1 MQSHQSQLK
10 NDLLKKR
17 VFERS
22 DCRICYWLAGPVD
35 GPLIVLTHGAAMDHR
50 MFAAQVSVLSQQY
63 RVLVWDARGHGQS
76 RSVEDT
82 FSLQTAV
89 EDLLALLDWL
99 GYEQATLV
107 GHSMGSYIGQEIAF
121 RCPHRVKALVA
132 IDSTCL
138 TLKHPRLIRS
148 VMRLSPLV
156 FRWLPYSLF
165 KWLAA
170 HILSVT
176 SQVGRYISDVYGQ
189 FTKGEFLSIWA
200 AAMNCLHAE
209 PDYRITQP
217 LLISHGQN
225 DIVGFGVI
233 KQQARAWATRD
244 PNVHY
249 VVIPKAG
256 HNAHQ
261 ENPAYFNKV
270 LLEFLHEHVPVP
282 EPQRG
287 AKPCPESIIE
297 PATNSARSNSPL
309 PSPVTLKATS

>member
-1 MQSHQSQLK
+1 MPNHQSQIKQPITTAHVL
-10 NDLLKKR
+10 
-17 VFERS
+17 ERATG
-22 DCRICYWLAGPVD
+22 RIHYWLAGPED
-35 GPLIVLTHGAAMDHR
+35 GPLIMLTHGAAMDHR
-50 MFAAQVSVLSQQY
+50 MFAAQLEVLAQRY
-63 RVLVWDARGHGQS
+63 RVLVWDVRGHGQS
-76 RSVEDT
+76 RLAGAT
-82 FSLQTAV
+82 FSLQAAV
-89 EDLLALLDWL
+89 EDLLALLDGL

-138 TLKHPRLIRS
+138 TLDHPRPIRP

-156 FRWLPYSLF
+156 FRWLPYGLF
-165 KWLAA
+165 IWLAA
-170 HILSVT
+170 RMLSVT
-176 SQVGRYISDVYGQ
+176 SQVSQYIGAVYGQ
-189 FTKGEFLSIWA
+189 LTKGEFISIWA

-217 LLISHGQN
+217 LLIMHGQY

-233 KQQARAWATRD
+233 KQQARAWAARD
-244 PNVHY
+244 PNVRY

-256 HNAHQ
+256 HNGHQ

-287 AKPCPESIIE
+287 AIPCPESITE
-297 PATNSARSNSPL
+297 PATNSARSNSHL
-309 PSPVTLKATS
+309 ASPVTLKAAS

>member
-1 MQSHQSQLK
+1 
-10 NDLLKKR
+10 
-17 VFERS
+17 
-22 DCRICYWLAGPVD
+22 
-35 GPLIVLTHGAAMDHR
+35 MDHR
-50 MFAAQVSVLSQQY
+50 MFASQVEMLAQRY
-63 RVLVWDARGHGQS
+63 RVLVWDVRGHGQS
-76 RSVEDT
+76 RSPGDS
-82 FSLQTAV
+82 FSLKAAV
-89 EDLLALLDWL
+89 EDLLALLDEL
-99 GYEQATLV
+99 GYERVTLV

-121 RCPHRVKALVA
+121 RYPHRVKAMVA

-138 TLKHPRLIRS
+138 TLEHPRLIRP
-148 VMRLSPLV
+148 VMDLSPHV

-170 HILSVT
+170 RLLSVT
-176 SQVGRYISDVYGQ
+176 SQVGYYISDVYGRL
-189 FTKGEFLSIWA
+189 TKENFILIWA

-217 LLISHGQN
+217 LLITHGQN

-233 KQQARAWATRD
+233 KQQARAWAARD
-244 PNVHY
+244 PNTRY

-282 EPQRG
+282 ESQRRTK
-287 AKPCPESIIE
+287 ACPESITE
-297 PATNSARSNSPL
+297 PTTSSARSNSPL
-309 PSPVTLKATS
+309 ASPATLKAAS